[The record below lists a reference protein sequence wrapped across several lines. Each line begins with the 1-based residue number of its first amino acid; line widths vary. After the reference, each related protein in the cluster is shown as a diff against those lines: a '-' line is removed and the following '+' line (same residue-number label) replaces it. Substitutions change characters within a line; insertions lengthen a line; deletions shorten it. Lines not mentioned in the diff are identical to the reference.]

1 MIITIDPYYDVNFYN
16 ECKEALSNNGVQYKE
31 YISTKPPYYYYFDVS
46 NPPTFI
52 NYDVAD
58 KSYTRYLVN
67 IVKPLKPNDAYIYM
81 RRDAYSNLKALNHYA
96 INEPLAAAAKTGEGI
111 FFAAEK
117 EEILRISKEYPR
129 KIWFMGRYF
138 NRKYKIFFADKL
150 IIKNYIN
157 LENILVQ
164 GNDFSSPTELEVK
177 LNFNIFREK
186 DRLEKLSSTPYV
198 LNGKYYSVGS
208 VRPEISDKFTL

>member
-81 RRDAYSNLKALNHYA
+81 RRDAYSNLKALNRYA
-96 INEPLAAAAKTGEGI
+96 INEPLDAAAKTGEGI

-117 EEILRISKEYPR
+117 EEILRISNEYPR

-157 LENILVQ
+157 SENILVQ